1 MNLSKTALIAAAAAA
16 LLAAGSAAANEELAK
31 KSACLA
37 CHTIDKKLV
46 GPAYKDIAAKY
57 KGQKD
62 AEAKL
67 IEKVKKGGSGVWG
80 PIPMPPNTAVKDED
94 IKTLVKWV
102 LAR

>member
-1 MNLSKTALIAAAAAA
+1 MKLSKAALIAAAAAA

-37 CHTIDKKLV
+37 CHTVDKKLV

-80 PIPMPPNTAVKDED
+80 PIPMPPNTAVSDAD

-102 LAR
+102 LTR

>member
-1 MNLSKTALIAAAAAA
+1 MKLSNAVLIAAAAAA

-37 CHTIDKKLV
+37 CHTVDKKLV